1 MSPGSLVATGS
12 GEAND
17 RGYEAMLLEDCTE
30 SYFPDFK
37 TATLAMMHAQGG
49 IVGWTCDSGD
59 LLKAVTS

>member
-37 TATLAMMHAQGG
+37 TATLAMLHAQGG

-59 LLKAVTS
+59 LLQALRV